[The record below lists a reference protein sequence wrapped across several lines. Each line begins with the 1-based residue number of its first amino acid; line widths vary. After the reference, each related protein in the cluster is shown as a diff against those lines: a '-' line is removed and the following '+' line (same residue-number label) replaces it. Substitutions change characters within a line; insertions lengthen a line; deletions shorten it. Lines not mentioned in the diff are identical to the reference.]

1 MKKLTKIVL
10 ISTLCLGLLGGIL
23 FGAGVAAGGTID
35 LVYEGN
41 HLVNTRLFRMII
53 HKLQKHEHRYEDWE
67 DKWESK
73 WDEGL
78 WDIDTIDDSS
88 TPGNLEYSQTEVERL
103 LLEVD
108 TGIAEIRT
116 TTGNN
121 IRILGVREDDTVSRS
136 FDNKELYIEA
146 EGDHDSE
153 KTKLVIEVPEN
164 KKFKYLELISD
175 TAQIKTVGKLRT
187 DKAYLE
193 TDTGSVQAEYLECQ
207 TGKMECSTGN
217 LQVKCAGKLND
228 YTVSAESDSGNLV
241 LDGKNYAGY
250 QEGVFGNA
258 DSKKTIDVSNDMGN
272 MEIEFESK

>member
-1 MKKLTKIVL
+1 MKKFTKIVL
-10 ISTLCLGLLGGIL
+10 ISILCLGLLGGIL
-23 FGAGVAAGGTID
+23 FGAGVAAGGSID

-41 HLVNTRLFRMII
+41 HLANTRLFRMIA
-53 HKLQKHEHRYEDWE
+53 HKLQKHEHRYEEWE
-67 DKWESK
+67 DK

-78 WDIDTIDDSS
+78 SDIDAVDDDS
-88 TPGNLEYSQTEVERL
+88 TPGNLEYSQTEVEGL

-116 TTGNN
+116 TTGNT

-164 KKFKYLELISD
+164 KTFKDLELVSD

-193 TDTGSVQAEYLECQ
+193 TDTGSVQAEYLEFQ
-207 TGKMECSTGN
+207 TGEIECSTGN

-228 YTVSAESDSGNLV
+228 YTVYAESDSGNLV
-241 LDGKNYAGY
+241 LDGKEYVGY

-258 DSKKTIDVSNDMGN
+258 DSQKTIDVSNDMGN